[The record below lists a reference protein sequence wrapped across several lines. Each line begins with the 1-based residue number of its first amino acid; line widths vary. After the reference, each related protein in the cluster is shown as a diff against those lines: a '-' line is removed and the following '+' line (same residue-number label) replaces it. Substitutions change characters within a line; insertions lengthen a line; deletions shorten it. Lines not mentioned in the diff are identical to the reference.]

1 MAGRSGDTFKKRQ
14 KEVARAEKQRE
25 KIAQRLQRK
34 LEKRSPET
42 SNSVSGDRDVNDVN
56 IERANPPQESD
67 VS

>member
-34 LEKRSPET
+34 LEKRSPEST
-42 SNSVSGDRDVNDVN
+42 NSVSGDIDIDH
-56 IERANPPQESD
+56 ANPPQESD
-67 VS
+67 AS